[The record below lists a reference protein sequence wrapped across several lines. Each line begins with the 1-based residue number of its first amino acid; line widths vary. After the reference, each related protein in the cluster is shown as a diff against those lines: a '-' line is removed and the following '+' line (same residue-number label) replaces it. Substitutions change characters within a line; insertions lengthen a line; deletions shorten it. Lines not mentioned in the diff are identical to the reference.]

1 MDNLDNLD
9 NLDEMNINKLKV
21 YDIVLIA
28 ILSSV
33 LFAQEQVLTFLPNVQ
48 LTVFLLV
55 LYSKKL
61 GMLRTIIIVIIYV
74 VLDNVVMGSMS
85 LYYTPTMLVGWLIIP
100 ITLNT
105 IFKKVESNF
114 GLALLGVL
122 YSFIYSWLYIIP
134 SSLLTQVSPLTYLIS
149 DVLFE
154 IILAMS
160 SFISI
165 LLLYSPCAK
174 VIDIISENHIKVS

>member
-1 MDNLDNLD
+1 MKS
-9 NLDEMNINKLKV
+9 EKLKIF
-21 YDIVLIA
+21 DFVLIA

-33 LFAQEQVLTFLPNVQ
+33 LFVQEQVLSFLPNFQ

-55 LYSKKL
+55 LFSKKL
-61 GMLRTIIIVIIYV
+61 GMLRTIIIVIIHV
-74 VLDNVVMGSMS
+74 ILDNIVMGSMS

-105 IFKKVESNF
+105 IFKKIDTNIN
-114 GLALLGVL
+114 LAFLGIL
-122 YSFIYSWLYIIP
+122 YSLIYSWLYLIP
-134 SSLLTQVSPLTYLIS
+134 SSILTNVSPIAYLLGDI
-149 DVLFE
+149 LFE

-165 LLLYSPCAK
+165 LLLYNPCAK
-174 VIDIISENHIKVS
+174 VIDIIYEKNRKEIN